1 MRILDFTVSGQ
12 SIKALLLTACLGNLI
27 DTAATLYLSSLG
39 YIEANPVMAW
49 LLRWP
54 AVFAGVKIGAMT
66 AVVWWIW
73 KRRGDRYAA
82 PAATVAA
89 MVYGAVS
96 VYYIVFFTAWL

>member
-1 MRILDFTVSGQ
+1 MRTRL
-12 SIKALLLTACLGNLI
+12 ALACLGNLI

-49 LLRWP
+49 LLQWP

-66 AVVWWIW
+66 AAVWWLW

-82 PAATVAA
+82 LAATVAA

>member
-1 MRILDFTVSGQ
+1 MRT
-12 SIKALLLTACLGNLI
+12 LLTIAFLGNLI

-49 LLRWP
+49 LLQWP

-66 AVVWWIW
+66 AVVWWLW
-73 KRRGDRYAA
+73 KRRGDRNATL
-82 PAATVAA
+82 AATVAA

>member
-1 MRILDFTVSGQ
+1 MT
-12 SIKALLLTACLGNLI
+12 ALLTIAFLGNLI

-39 YIEANPVMAW
+39 YMEANPVMAW

-54 AVFAGVKIGAMT
+54 AAFAGVKIGAMT
-66 AVVWWIW
+66 AVVWWLW
-73 KRRGDRYAA
+73 KRRGDRNAA
-82 PAATVAA
+82 LAATVAA

>member
-1 MRILDFTVSGQ
+1 MMETRLIFTWVCNLADTVS
-12 SIKALLLTACLGNLI
+12 
-27 DTAATLYLSSLG
+27 TLYLFGCG
-39 YIEANPVMAW
+39 YTEVNPVMAW

-66 AVVWWIW
+66 AVVWWLW
-73 KRRGDRYAA
+73 KRRGDPNAA
-82 PAATVAA
+82 LAATAAA

>member
-12 SIKALLLTACLGNLI
+12 SIKALLLTAFLGNLI

-49 LLRWP
+49 LLQWP
-54 AVFAGVKIGAMT
+54 AVFAEVKIGAMT
-66 AVVWWIW
+66 AAVWWLW

-82 PAATVAA
+82 LAATVAA
-89 MVYGAVS
+89 VVYGAVS

>member
-1 MRILDFTVSGQ
+1 MRTR
-12 SIKALLLTACLGNLI
+12 LTIAFLGNLI
-27 DTAATLYLSSLG
+27 DTAATLYLSGLG
-39 YIEANPVMAW
+39 YMEANPVMAW

-66 AVVWWIW
+66 AVVWWLW

-82 PAATVAA
+82 LAATVAA

>member
-1 MRILDFTVSGQ
+1 MRTR
-12 SIKALLLTACLGNLI
+12 LTLAFLGNLI
-27 DTAATLYLSSLG
+27 DTAATLYLSGLG
-39 YIEANPVMAW
+39 YMEANPVMAW

-66 AVVWWIW
+66 AVVWWLW
-73 KRRGDRYAA
+73 KRRGDKNASA
-82 PAATVAA
+82 AATAAA

>member
-1 MRILDFTVSGQ
+1 MRTR
-12 SIKALLLTACLGNLI
+12 LTIAFLGNLI

-54 AVFAGVKIGAMT
+54 AAFVGVKIGAMT
-66 AVVWWIW
+66 AVVWWLW
-73 KRRGDRYAA
+73 KRRGDRNAA
-82 PAATVAA
+82 LAATVAA
-89 MVYGAVS
+89 AIYGAVS

>member
-1 MRILDFTVSGQ
+1 MTT
-12 SIKALLLTACLGNLI
+12 LLTLAFLGNLI

-39 YIEANPVMAW
+39 YIEAHPVMAR
-49 LLRWP
+49 LLQWP

-66 AVVWWIW
+66 AVVWWLW
-73 KRRGDRYAA
+73 KRRGDKYAA
-82 PAATVAA
+82 LAATVSA

>member
-1 MRILDFTVSGQ
+1 MNY
-12 SIKALLLTACLGNLI
+12 LLTIAFLGNLI

-73 KRRGDRYAA
+73 KRRGDRNAA
-82 PAATVAA
+82 LAATVAA
-89 MVYGAVS
+89 VIYGAVS

>member
-1 MRILDFTVSGQ
+1 MKLHLILAF
-12 SIKALLLTACLGNLI
+12 LGNLI

-66 AVVWWIW
+66 AVVWWLW
-73 KRRGDRYAA
+73 KRRGDRNAA
-82 PAATVAA
+82 LAAAA
-89 MVYGAVS
+89 SAVIYGAVS
-96 VYYIVFFTAWL
+96 VYYIVFFTAWR

>member
-1 MRILDFTVSGQ
+1 MTT
-12 SIKALLLTACLGNLI
+12 LLTLAFLGNRI

-49 LLRWP
+49 LLQCP

-66 AVVWWIW
+66 AVVWWLW
-73 KRRGDRYAA
+73 KRRGDRNAA
-82 PAATVAA
+82 LAATAAA
-89 MVYGAVS
+89 MVYGAVG

>member
-1 MRILDFTVSGQ
+1 MKRLFENDMTT
-12 SIKALLLTACLGNLI
+12 LLTLATLGNLI

-54 AVFAGVKIGAMT
+54 AAFVGVKIGAMT
-66 AVVWWIW
+66 AVVWWLW
-73 KRRGDRYAA
+73 RRRGDRNAA
-82 PAATVAA
+82 LAATVAA